1 MTGYEPCDL
10 EGTHDGG
17 FPKHMPESVMEPSR
31 DTDLLVWT
39 KHILLRPQTVTLIV
53 PKTPT

>member
-1 MTGYEPCDL
+1 MTGYEPCRL
-10 EGTHDGG
+10 EGAHDGG

-39 KHILLRPQTVTLIV
+39 KHILLRPHTVTLIV
-53 PKTPT
+53 PKTHA